1 MWFVYRVGIY
11 TFTITPLVEIS
22 INISGIGEFKNIHHR
37 FYIAMKNFVIFISK
51 TMVGSLLYREIIYF
65 YQVLALF
72 EEHEDAFTAFVEP
85 FVILLIL
92 IANAVVGVWQERNA
106 ESAIEALK
114 EYEPEMGKVVR
125 GDKAGVQR
133 IRAKEIV
140 PGDIVEVSV
149 GDKIPADIRL
159 SKIFSTTLRI
169 DQSILTGE
177 SVSVIKHTD
186 PVPDPRAVN
195 QVRSNERHASFFCF
209 TFLTFIYSSVYD
221 ETYEQ
226 FS

>member
-1 MWFVYRVGIY
+1 MILTKF
-11 TFTITPLVEIS
+11 FFS
-22 INISGIGEFKNIHHR
+22 
-37 FYIAMKNFVIFISK
+37 
-51 TMVGSLLYREIIYF
+51 
-65 YQVLALF
+65 QVLALF
-72 EEHEDAFTAFVEP
+72 EEHDDAFTAFVEP

-125 GDKAGVQR
+125 ADKSGIQR
-133 IRAKEIV
+133 LRAKEIV

-159 SKIFSTTLRI
+159 TKIYSTTLRI

-186 PVPDPRAVN
+186 AIPDPRAVN
-195 QVRSNERHASFFCF
+195 QVSKKTRN
-209 TFLTFIYSSVYD
+209 
-221 ETYEQ
+221 
-226 FS
+226 